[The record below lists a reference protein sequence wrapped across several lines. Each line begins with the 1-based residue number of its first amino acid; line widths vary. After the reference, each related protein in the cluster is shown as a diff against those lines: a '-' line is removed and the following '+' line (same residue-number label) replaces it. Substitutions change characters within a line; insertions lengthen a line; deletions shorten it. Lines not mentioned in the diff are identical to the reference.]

1 MVLPSLY
8 PPPLKKGDTLTVI
21 APAGQLQE
29 PEIFA
34 KGVSLLEEMGFSVK
48 YPRDLWPGND
58 YLADSDKNRAREFN
72 TFIND
77 PDTAGIISMRG
88 GFGCLRMLDQIDL
101 RQIAAH
107 PKPILGFS
115 DISILHNYL
124 HTRTG
129 LVCFH
134 GPVLTSLPTLT
145 SPALE
150 RLYRSL
156 TGQWG
161 APIDTRQVEI
171 LRDGPSSSGRLLGGN
186 LTSLVTLL
194 GTPYDFSWEDAVI
207 FLEDINEPPYRID
220 RMLTQLFLAG
230 KFDKLSGLIL
240 GDFSLS
246 SHEDYLDKIRYKE
259 QVWMRILE
267 TTWASNFPI
276 WANIPFGHCPD
287 NFTLPLGA
295 TVEMDRKTTRLLFH

>member
-1 MVLPSLY
+1 MALSPLY
-8 PPPLKKGDTLTVI
+8 PPPLKKGDTLAII

-29 PEIFA
+29 PQKFA
-34 KGVSLLEEMGFSVK
+34 KGISLLEEMGFSVK
-48 YPRDLWPGND
+48 FPRDLWPGND
-58 YLADSDKNRAREFN
+58 YLADSDENRAHEFN

-77 PDTAGIISMRG
+77 PETAGLISMRG
-88 GFGCLRMLDQIDL
+88 GFGCLRMLDKIDL
-101 RQIAAH
+101 GQIAGH
-107 PKPILGFS
+107 PKTILGFS

-134 GPVLTSLPTLT
+134 GPVLTSLATLT

-150 RLYRSL
+150 RLYHSL
-156 TGQWG
+156 TGQWRT
-161 APIDTRQVEI
+161 PIHTRKIEI
-171 LRDGPSSSGRLLGGN
+171 LRDGPTSSGKLLGGN

-194 GTPYDFSWEDAVI
+194 GTPYDFSWDSGVI
-207 FLEDINEPPYRID
+207 FLEDINEPPYKID

-230 KFDKLSGLIL
+230 KFNNLSGLIL

-246 SHEDYLDKIRYKE
+246 SHEDTLEKIRYRE

-267 TTWASNFPI
+267 LTGRFAYPV
-276 WANIPFGHCPD
+276 WANIPVGHCPD
-287 NFTLPLGA
+287 NYTLPLGA
-295 TVEMDRKTTRLLFH
+295 TVEMDREKTRLLFR